1 MLYHETIRCQV
12 DRWKIALGALRCR
25 LRVRG
30 RLQPCSLGSWARTGL
45 AAVVLVLIL
54 GSIAVLG
61 ATGQLSDLR
70 YLNIPLIHPWPPA
83 GNYQNPFNPTDRGD
97 IVNASQAAKVKS
109 DLVEDGQVELKAY
122 RSSDGSLLDGADT
135 GNRLVKLRAALVQN
149 HAAGVSEDFTNQLTS
164 VRVGKLADPNDASVT
179 WCVEEVGTSRITLT
193 NAANGQT
200 IRQYTIRFD
209 DKFWMVLVGG
219 RYLITDA
226 AVQSET
232 IS

>member
-1 MLYHETIRCQV
+1 MLTKPAR
-12 DRWKIALGALRCR
+12 A
-25 LRVRG
+25 RG
-30 RLQPCSLGSWARTGL
+30 FQMRNAVLGSWTRTGL

-61 ATGQLSDLR
+61 STGKLSDLR

-83 GNYQNPFNPTDRGD
+83 GSYQNPFNPTDRGD

-122 RSSDGSLLDGADT
+122 RASDGSLLDGADT

-226 AVQSET
+226 EVQSET

>member
-1 MLYHETIRCQV
+1 VLTKPARASGFQMRNAV
-12 DRWKIALGALRCR
+12 
-25 LRVRG
+25 
-30 RLQPCSLGSWARTGL
+30 LGSWTRTGL

-97 IVNASQAAKVKS
+97 IINASQAAKVKG

-122 RSSDGSLLDGADT
+122 QASDGSLLDGADT

-209 DKFWMVLVGG
+209 DKFWMVLVSG

-226 AVQSET
+226 EVQSET

>member
-1 MLYHETIRCQV
+1 MLAKPAR
-12 DRWKIALGALRCR
+12 A
-25 LRVRG
+25 RG
-30 RLQPCSLGSWARTGL
+30 LQMRNAVLGSWTRTGL

-83 GNYQNPFNPTDRGD
+83 GSYQNPFNPTDRGD

-122 RSSDGSLLDGADT
+122 RASDGSLLDGADT

-226 AVQSET
+226 EVQSET

>member
-1 MLYHETIRCQV
+1 MRNTV
-12 DRWKIALGALRCR
+12 
-25 LRVRG
+25 
-30 RLQPCSLGSWARTGL
+30 LGSWTRTGL

-97 IVNASQAAKVKS
+97 IVNASQAAKVKG
-109 DLVEDGQVELKAY
+109 DLAEDGQVELKAY
-122 RSSDGSLLDGADT
+122 QASDGSVLDGADT

-209 DKFWMVLVGG
+209 DKFWMVLVSG

-226 AVQSET
+226 EVQSET

>member
-1 MLYHETIRCQV
+1 MRNAV
-12 DRWKIALGALRCR
+12 
-25 LRVRG
+25 
-30 RLQPCSLGSWARTGL
+30 LGSWTRTGL

-54 GSIAVLG
+54 SSIAVLG

-83 GNYQNPFNPTDRGD
+83 GSYQNPFNPTDRGD

-109 DLVEDGQVELKAY
+109 DLVDDGQVELKAY
-122 RSSDGSLLDGADT
+122 RASDGSLLDGADT

-226 AVQSET
+226 EVQSET

>member
-1 MLYHETIRCQV
+1 MLTKPAR
-12 DRWKIALGALRCR
+12 A
-25 LRVRG
+25 RG
-30 RLQPCSLGSWARTGL
+30 FQMRNAVLGSWTRTGL

-97 IVNASQAAKVKS
+97 IINASQAAKVKS

-226 AVQSET
+226 EVQSET

>member
-1 MLYHETIRCQV
+1 MLTKPAR
-12 DRWKIALGALRCR
+12 A
-25 LRVRG
+25 RG
-30 RLQPCSLGSWARTGL
+30 FQMRNAVLGSWTRTGL

-97 IVNASQAAKVKS
+97 IVNASQAAKVKG
-109 DLVEDGQVELKAY
+109 DLVEDGLVELKAY
-122 RSSDGSLLDGADT
+122 RASDGSLLEGADT

-164 VRVGKLADPNDASVT
+164 VRVGKLADPNVASVA
-179 WCVEEVGTSRITLT
+179 WCVEEIGTSRITLT
-193 NAANGQT
+193 NTANGQT

-209 DKFWMVLVGG
+209 DKFWMVFVGG

-226 AVQSET
+226 EVQSET

>member
-1 MLYHETIRCQV
+1 MLTKPAR
-12 DRWKIALGALRCR
+12 A
-25 LRVRG
+25 RG
-30 RLQPCSLGSWARTGL
+30 FQMRNAVLGSWTRTGL

-61 ATGQLSDLR
+61 ATGRLSDLR

-97 IVNASQAAKVKS
+97 IINASQAAKVKS

-122 RSSDGSLLDGADT
+122 RASDGSLLDGADT

-226 AVQSET
+226 EVQSET

>member
-1 MLYHETIRCQV
+1 VLTKPAR
-12 DRWKIALGALRCR
+12 A
-25 LRVRG
+25 RG
-30 RLQPCSLGSWARTGL
+30 FQMRNAVLGSWTRTGL

-83 GNYQNPFNPTDRGD
+83 GSYQNPFNPTDRGD
-97 IVNASQAAKVKS
+97 IINASQAAKVKG

-122 RSSDGSLLDGADT
+122 QASDGSLLDGADT

-164 VRVGKLADPNDASVT
+164 VRVGRLADPNVASVT
-179 WCVEEVGTSRITLT
+179 WCVEEIGTSRITLT
-193 NAANGQT
+193 NTANGQT

-226 AVQSET
+226 EVQSET

>member
-1 MLYHETIRCQV
+1 MRNAV
-12 DRWKIALGALRCR
+12 
-25 LRVRG
+25 
-30 RLQPCSLGSWARTGL
+30 LGSWPRTGL

-83 GNYQNPFNPTDRGD
+83 GSYQNPFNPTDRGD

-122 RSSDGSLLDGADT
+122 RASDGSLLDGADT

-179 WCVEEVGTSRITLT
+179 WCVEEIGTSRITLT

-219 RYLITDA
+219 KYLITDA
-226 AVQSET
+226 EVQSET

>member
-1 MLYHETIRCQV
+1 VLTKPAR
-12 DRWKIALGALRCR
+12 A
-25 LRVRG
+25 RG
-30 RLQPCSLGSWARTGL
+30 FQMRNAVLGSWTRTGL

-83 GNYQNPFNPTDRGD
+83 GSYQNPFNPTDRGD

-122 RSSDGSLLDGADT
+122 RASDGSLLDGADT

-226 AVQSET
+226 EVQSET

>member
-1 MLYHETIRCQV
+1 MLTKPAR
-12 DRWKIALGALRCR
+12 A
-25 LRVRG
+25 RG
-30 RLQPCSLGSWARTGL
+30 FQMRNAVLGSWTRTGL

-83 GNYQNPFNPTDRGD
+83 GNYQNPFYPTDRGD

-226 AVQSET
+226 EVQSET

>member
-1 MLYHETIRCQV
+1 MRNAV
-12 DRWKIALGALRCR
+12 
-25 LRVRG
+25 
-30 RLQPCSLGSWARTGL
+30 LGSWTRTGL

-54 GSIAVLG
+54 GSIVVLG

>member
-1 MLYHETIRCQV
+1 MLTKPAR
-12 DRWKIALGALRCR
+12 A
-25 LRVRG
+25 RG
-30 RLQPCSLGSWARTGL
+30 FQMRNAVLGSWTRTGL

-97 IVNASQAAKVKS
+97 IINASQAAKVKG

-122 RSSDGSLLDGADT
+122 QASDGSLLDGADT

-226 AVQSET
+226 EVQSET

>member
-1 MLYHETIRCQV
+1 MLTKPAR
-12 DRWKIALGALRCR
+12 A
-25 LRVRG
+25 RG
-30 RLQPCSLGSWARTGL
+30 FQMRNAVLGSWTRTGL

-97 IVNASQAAKVKS
+97 IINASQAAKVKG

-122 RSSDGSLLDGADT
+122 QASDGSLLDGADT
-135 GNRLVKLRAALVQN
+135 GNRLIKLRAALVQN

-226 AVQSET
+226 EVQSEI

>member
-1 MLYHETIRCQV
+1 MLTKPAR
-12 DRWKIALGALRCR
+12 A
-25 LRVRG
+25 RG
-30 RLQPCSLGSWARTGL
+30 FQMRNAVLGSWTRTGL

-83 GNYQNPFNPTDRGD
+83 GSYQNPFNPTDRGD

-122 RSSDGSLLDGADT
+122 RASDGSLLDGADT

-226 AVQSET
+226 EVQSET

>member
-1 MLYHETIRCQV
+1 MRNAV
-12 DRWKIALGALRCR
+12 
-25 LRVRG
+25 
-30 RLQPCSLGSWARTGL
+30 LGSWTRTGL

-54 GSIAVLG
+54 GGIAVLG

-97 IVNASQAAKVKS
+97 IINASQAAKVKG

-122 RSSDGSLLDGADT
+122 QASDGSLLDGADT

-193 NAANGQT
+193 NAGNGQT

-209 DKFWMVLVGG
+209 DKFWMVIVSG

-226 AVQSET
+226 EVQSET

>member
-1 MLYHETIRCQV
+1 MLTKPAR
-12 DRWKIALGALRCR
+12 A
-25 LRVRG
+25 RG
-30 RLQPCSLGSWARTGL
+30 FQMRNAVLGSWTRTGL

-193 NAANGQT
+193 NTANGQT

-226 AVQSET
+226 EVQSET

>member
-1 MLYHETIRCQV
+1 MLTKPAR
-12 DRWKIALGALRCR
+12 A
-25 LRVRG
+25 RG
-30 RLQPCSLGSWARTGL
+30 FQMRNAVLGSWTRTGL

-226 AVQSET
+226 EVQSET

>member
-1 MLYHETIRCQV
+1 VLTKPAR
-12 DRWKIALGALRCR
+12 A
-25 LRVRG
+25 RG
-30 RLQPCSLGSWARTGL
+30 FQMRNAVLGSWTRTGL

-83 GNYQNPFNPTDRGD
+83 GSYQNPFNPTDRGD
-97 IVNASQAAKVKS
+97 IVSASQAAKVKS

-122 RSSDGSLLDGADT
+122 RASDGSLLDGADT

-226 AVQSET
+226 EVQSET

>member
-1 MLYHETIRCQV
+1 MLTKPAR
-12 DRWKIALGALRCR
+12 A
-25 LRVRG
+25 RG
-30 RLQPCSLGSWARTGL
+30 FQMRNAVLGSWTRTGL
-45 AAVVLVLIL
+45 PAVVLVLIL

-97 IVNASQAAKVKS
+97 IINASQAAKVKS
-109 DLVEDGQVELKAY
+109 DLVEDGLVELKAY
-122 RSSDGSLLDGADT
+122 RATDGSLLDGADI

-149 HAAGVSEDFTNQLTS
+149 HTAGVSEDFTNQLTS

-226 AVQSET
+226 EVQSET